1 MCGIFG
7 VVKKTNTIIL
17 PLKEATQI
25 IKHRGPNDSGYLLW
39 QKGELPEIFADE
51 DTDEESRLF
60 HGLEFLSDKN
70 YQVAL
75 GHRRLSILDLSPAG
89 HQPMIFNQLSLCYNG
104 EIYNYLEVREELLK
118 LGRVFKT
125 QSDSEVILQAWH
137 EWGEGCLQRF
147 NGMFA
152 FLLLD
157 SNLGK
162 LFVVRDRFGVKPLY
176 YTVCS
181 GYIAFASEIKQLR
194 ILPEYE
200 FKLNEQIAFDYLRYG
215 FLDHETDTFEKGIY
229 QVDPGQILTVN
240 LSDNSVTHKQW
251 YIFDPKPWEG
261 TMVQAEEN
269 LRYILKDA
277 TKLRLRSD
285 VPVGSA
291 LSGGL
296 DSSTIVCLMRE
307 ILNESGN
314 ENKILETV
322 TSCNLDKRYD
332 ETAFAEIINDQ
343 TGSKSHKVYPS
354 FEKLKRDLGKLVWH
368 MDYPFG
374 STSQFSQWCVFE
386 GASKAGL
393 TVMIDGQ
400 GADEQLAGYGGN
412 DLPFYTGLF
421 RGGKFGQL
429 VDEAKSYKNL
439 NGNYPIGFLLGALQS
454 PLPENVKKLLPNR
467 WHPGKEENPD
477 WINQGGLNGHKFK
490 LESLQQHLLSQI
502 HTSALPSLLRYEDR
516 NSMAFSVESRTPF
529 MDYRLMEFTLGLPE
543 RMVLRNG
550 ERKYILRKSF
560 RGIVPDAIL
569 DRRDK
574 MGFVSAEERWLKEDG
589 KDWFFDKIMS
599 SENPFEILNDDKVH
613 KLIKDTQDNKIQF
626 SFDTWRIINFKLWY
640 AQMSHKSYSF

>member
-7 VVKKTNTIIL
+7 VVKKSPSINL

-25 IKHRGPNDSGYLLW
+25 INHRGPNDSGYLLW
-39 QKGELPEIFADE
+39 KPGDLVEIFADE
-51 DTDEESRLF
+51 DTNEESKIF
-60 HGLEFLSDKN
+60 HGLEYLKDKN
-70 YQVAL
+70 YQVAF

-89 HQPMIFNQLSLCYNG
+89 HQPMIYRQLSLCFNG
-104 EIYNYLEVREELLK
+104 EIYNYLEVREDLIK

-162 LFVVRDRFGVKPLY
+162 LYVVRDRFGVKPLY

-194 ILPEYE
+194 ILPEYQ

-307 ILNESGN
+307 ILDESGN

-332 ETAFAEIINDQ
+332 ETAFAEIINEK

-421 RGGKFGQL
+421 RGGKLGQL
-429 VDEAKSYKNL
+429 VDEAKSYKDV

-454 PLPENVKKLLPNR
+454 PLPENVKKIIPNKWR
-467 WHPGKEENPD
+467 PGKEENPD
-477 WINQGGLNGHKFK
+477 WINQGRLNGHNFK
-490 LESLQQHLLSQI
+490 SESLQQHLLSQI
-502 HTSALPSLLRYEDR
+502 HTSPLPSLLRYEDR

-599 SENPFEILNDDKVH
+599 SENPFEMLNDDKVH

-640 AQMSHKSYSF
+640 AQMSQKNYSF